1 MNHGRFNFCLENPT
15 STYQIEGA
23 YFEDESLALIG
34 MYSFILQEDI
44 MDIKAI
50 GELGSLVFIKQGAL
64 VLWPACEPLWRR
76 NQGPHEGIQVR
87 HASILPQVQ
96 VEAFLWGLGITLG
109 KLPPYFIQER
119 VSSLSGE
126 IVDAA
131 EELDASSSDNHGF
144 ASILN
149 RLKRWFLSHAQ

>member
-1 MNHGRFNFCLENPT
+1 MVELSLEIT
-15 STYQIEGA
+15 IV
-23 YFEDESLALIG
+23 I
-34 MYSFILQEDI
+34 IHEDI

-50 GELGSLVFIKQGAL
+50 GEIGSLVFIKRGAE

-76 NQGPHEGIQVR
+76 NQGPHEGIQVP

-96 VEAFLWGLGITLG
+96 VEAFLWGLGIALG

-119 VSSLSGE
+119 ASLSGE

-144 ASILN
+144 ASI
-149 RLKRWFLSHAQ
+149 